1 MIKVKVWVLFFFKH
15 LKKKKRPKTLFMNV
29 LEIVNQH
36 FIPNAM
42 CFGSSKQTNL
52 GASSDSSCF
61 LTQARLFVCFLGQ
74 PKNNLF

>member
-1 MIKVKVWVLFFFKH
+1 
-15 LKKKKRPKTLFMNV
+15 MNV